1 MNSRKIDQLVEVC
14 GVILSVTL
22 VISMIALRI
31 LGMLH
36 FDLADILVV
45 MFAGSV
51 GFSILG
57 SNLQEDGH
65 QKCHSQDKS
74 ILTE

>member
-1 MNSRKIDQLVEVC
+1 MDSRKIGQFVEVC

-22 VISMIALRI
+22 VILMVALEV

-36 FDLADILVV
+36 FDLADLSVV
-45 MFAGSV
+45 MFAGSI

-57 SNLQEDGH
+57 SNLQDDSHHMCSGL
-65 QKCHSQDKS
+65 DKP
-74 ILTE
+74 TPTD